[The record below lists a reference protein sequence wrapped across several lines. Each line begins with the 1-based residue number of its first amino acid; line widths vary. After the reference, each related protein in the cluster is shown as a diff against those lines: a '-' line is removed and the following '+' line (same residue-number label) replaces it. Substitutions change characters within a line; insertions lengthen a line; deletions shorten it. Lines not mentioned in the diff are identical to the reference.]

1 MRHCGDRIEF
11 IRDYLSAIFAED
23 VHAKRIDS
31 LAGEGRS
38 PPFRDDRCPVGDR
51 PHSTHCCLSRSVR
64 WKAGVRHEQSF
75 ADLLFGAGSKRRSA
89 LRYFEN
95 VRRGG
100 VNL

>member
-1 MRHCGDRIEF
+1 MEAMPQI
-11 IRDYLSAIFAED
+11 A
-23 VHAKRIDS
+23 V
-31 LAGEGRS
+31 EGGTR
-38 PPFRDDRCPVGDR
+38 R
-51 PHSTHCCLSRSVR
+51 L
-64 WKAGVRHEQSF
+64 RHEQSF